1 MAKPSTQ
8 LVAFPF
14 SNDYRFD
21 TEQGRTCK
29 EVYIRSNQM
38 EEKQENIPSSNTHKR
53 KSLSALERKESQEKL
68 VVKMK
73 EGLNLSKDDRDKI
86 SELPDNILLHMMN
99 FMDTREAVQTCV
111 LSNRWNN
118 LWKRLTEYMF
128 ADVENLEHYAKYLN
142 QSLITFGFPA
152 SLDLFT
158 NDPFGNAK
166 IDLSTLGLLKKETI
180 LMHIEKRPMGRV

>member
-53 KSLSALERKESQEKL
+53 KSLSALG
-68 VVKMK
+68 MT
-73 EGLNLSKDDRDKI
+73 LS
-86 SELPDNILLHMMN
+86 
-99 FMDTREAVQTCV
+99 V
-111 LSNRWNN
+111 L
-118 LWKRLTEYMF
+118 F
-128 ADVENLEHYAKYLN
+128 
-142 QSLITFGFPA
+142 
-152 SLDLFT
+152 
-158 NDPFGNAK
+158 
-166 IDLSTLGLLKKETI
+166 GLLETFSVT
-180 LMHIEKRPMGRV
+180 L